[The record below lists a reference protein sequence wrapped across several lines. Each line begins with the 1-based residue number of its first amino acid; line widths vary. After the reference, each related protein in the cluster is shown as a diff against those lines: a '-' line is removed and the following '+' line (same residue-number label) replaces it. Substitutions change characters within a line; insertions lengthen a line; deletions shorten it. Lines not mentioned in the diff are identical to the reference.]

1 MTLPEESNLVQTP
14 SATHAYAHEPN
25 GVPSVRILITG
36 ATGMIGHALRAACA
50 ARNVEA
56 VPLQRAGQPPASPKA
71 IFWQPQASQPFEDLE
86 QLEDFDAVVHLAGAN
101 LSGKRWTPE
110 YKKVIRE
117 SRTETT
123 GALSLALARLQNPP
137 RVLLST
143 SATGFYGSRGD
154 EVLTEAS
161 ALGKGFLAGTCEAWE
176 MAAAPAV
183 AAGIRVVHPRFGV
196 VLTPEGGALKQML
209 PLFRLGMG
217 GNLGNGKEWMSWI
230 TLDDLLNA
238 LFFCMQQESLSGAV
252 NFVSPEPVR
261 NSEFTKALGGAL
273 HRPAV
278 LPAPAFALRLAFGQ
292 MADEALLS
300 SCRAVPAKLQAAGF
314 AFRSP
319 SIEPA
324 LKTLLG

>member
-1 MTLPEESNLVQTP
+1 
-14 SATHAYAHEPN
+14 
-25 GVPSVRILITG
+25 
-36 ATGMIGHALRAACA
+36 
-50 ARNVEA
+50 
-56 VPLQRAGQPPASPKA
+56 
-71 IFWQPQASQPFEDLE
+71 
-86 QLEDFDAVVHLAGAN
+86 
-101 LSGKRWTPE
+101 
-110 YKKVIRE
+110 
-117 SRTETT
+117 
-123 GALSLALARLQNPP
+123 
-137 RVLLST
+137 
-143 SATGFYGSRGD
+143 
-154 EVLTEAS
+154 
-161 ALGKGFLAGTCEAWE
+161 
-176 MAAAPAV
+176 
-183 AAGIRVVHPRFGV
+183 
-196 VLTPEGGALKQML
+196 
-209 PLFRLGMG
+209 
-217 GNLGNGKEWMSWI
+217 MSWI